1 MLIRV
6 VLLLALLSV
15 GGCKAPIKMTK
26 PGVTPA
32 QAERDQQRCAA
43 RADEA
48 ARAQQRSPKEGA
60 QVKQRVMLV
69 CLRGMGYEVKD
80 AD

>member
-1 MLIRV
+1 VLIRAAV
-6 VLLLALLSV
+6 LLALLSL

-32 QAERDQQRCAA
+32 QAERDQKRCEA

-48 ARAQQRSPKEGA
+48 AKSQPRSPKESA
-60 QVKQRVMLV
+60 QIHQRVMLA